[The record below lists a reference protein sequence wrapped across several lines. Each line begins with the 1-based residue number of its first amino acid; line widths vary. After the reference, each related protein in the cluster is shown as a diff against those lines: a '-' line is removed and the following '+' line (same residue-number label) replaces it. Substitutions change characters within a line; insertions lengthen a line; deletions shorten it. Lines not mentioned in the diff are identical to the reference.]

1 MKKYLM
7 LLLIFFI
14 CYNSN
19 VVAKNSSL
27 NLIKIEEDLELKDML
42 LVDVV
47 AILSKESGKS
57 IIVEDKSKDI
67 KLDMFFAKGE
77 NLQNIL
83 ESICVANELKIKE
96 VDNIIVLTKDK
107 KIALGEVTLAGQIL
121 DLESSCGLEDVKISI
136 KDVAIEPVVTTYGG
150 NFIINN
156 LNPGIYMVKFEKSG
170 YESISKIIK
179 LEENLSNLVIKLKRI
194 NKSLGAESR
203 KSFRLNFNS
212 EENKKTFKNIFNK
225 RVRLKNIDSKE
236 IKEILE
242 KLYGDILDIVILEKN
257 NSIVISGMEKDVIE
271 AEKFIKEID
280 RDIKQVRIT
289 SQIFD
294 VTENLFEELGFDWL
308 YSTSGNIDKK
318 SGTDIGILGNSSVE
332 GAGTVLSS
340 GINLIRKFNNGSDVL
355 GMGLNLL
362 QSTQDLVITAM
373 PSIVVTDG
381 SEGEFKITEEV
392 IVGEEKQEN
401 DNTEK
406 TTYTPIFKE
415 AGIILKVTPTIEENG
430 IVFLKV
436 RIEVSNFKL
445 KKVKNESVSEDTG
458 TYNSDGGSKI
468 GRSIETTVKMRNGE
482 TIFIGGLKRSA
493 SYDIHSEVPILG
505 KIPGL
510 GILFRNKELK
520 KEKTDIYVRLK
531 VEIENSEVNN
541 EEIEFKK
548 INKQVKE
555 ISERKIYPAF

>member
-1 MKKYLM
+1 MKKYLI

-19 VVAKNSSL
+19 GETGKNNL
-27 NLIKIEEDLELKDML
+27 TLIKIEQDLELKDMIL
-42 LVDVV
+42 SDVV

-57 IIVEDKSKDI
+57 IVVDDKSKDI
-67 KLDMFFAKGE
+67 KLDMFFSKGE
-77 NLQNIL
+77 NLKDIL
-83 ESICVANELKIKE
+83 ESICMTNDLKLKE
-96 VDNIIVLTKDK
+96 MANIIVLTKNKTGD
-107 KIALGEVTLAGQIL
+107 LGEFSLAGQVL
-121 DLESSCGLEDVKISI
+121 DEEENQGLENVKITI
-136 KDVAIEPVVTTYGG
+136 KDMVMDSVKTIYDG

-156 LNPGIYMVKFEKSG
+156 LKPGIYMVKFEKAG
-170 YESISKIIK
+170 YESTSKIIK
-179 LEENLSNLVIKLKRI
+179 LVENLSTIEIRMRKNRSSKMYQNSNLQEEERGYKEFCSKKIKLKNI
-194 NKSLGAESR
+194 N
-203 KSFRLNFNS
+203 
-212 EENKKTFKNIFNK
+212 
-225 RVRLKNIDSKE
+225 SKE
-236 IKEILE
+236 IQEILN
-242 KLYGDILDIVILEKN
+242 KIYGDIIDIAVLEKN
-257 NSIVISGMEKDVIE
+257 NSIVITGNEKIIIE
-271 AEKFIKEID
+271 VEDFIKDID

-308 YSTSGNIDKK
+308 YSSSGSIDKS

-332 GAGTVLSS
+332 GAGNVLSS
-340 GINLIRKFNNGSDVL
+340 GISLIRQFNSGSDIL

-381 SEGEFKITEEV
+381 AEGEFKITEEV

-415 AGIILKVTPTIEENG
+415 AGIILKVTPTIGENDT
-430 IVFLKV
+430 VFLKV
-436 RIEVSNFKL
+436 KIEVSNFKL
-445 KKVKNESVSEDTG
+445 KKIKNENITEDTG
-458 TYNSDGGSKI
+458 TYNSNGGSKI

-493 SYDIHSEVPILG
+493 AYDINSQVPLLG
-505 KIPGL
+505 DVPVL
-510 GILFRNKELK
+510 GVFFKNKEIK

-531 VEIENSEVNN
+531 VDIESEEK
-541 EEIEFKK
+541 EEEFNK
-548 INKQVKE
+548 INKQVE
-555 ISERKIYPAF
+555 ELENRKVYPAF

>member
-340 GINLIRKFNNGSDVL
+340 GINLIKKFNNGSDVL

-505 KIPGL
+505 KVPGL

>member
-1 MKKYLM
+1 MKKYLI

-19 VVAKNSSL
+19 GETGKNNL
-27 NLIKIEEDLELKDML
+27 TLIKIEQDLELKDMIL
-42 LVDVV
+42 SDVV

-57 IIVEDKSKDI
+57 IVVDDKSKDI
-67 KLDMFFAKGE
+67 KLDMFFSKGE
-77 NLQNIL
+77 NLKDIL
-83 ESICVANELKIKE
+83 ESICMTNDLKLKE
-96 VDNIIVLTKDK
+96 MANIIVLTKNKTGD
-107 KIALGEVTLAGQIL
+107 LGEFSLAGQVL
-121 DLESSCGLEDVKISI
+121 DEEENQGLENVKITI
-136 KDVAIEPVVTTYGG
+136 KDMAMDSVKTIYDG

-156 LNPGIYMVKFEKSG
+156 LKPGIYMVKFEKAG
-170 YESISKIIK
+170 YESTSKIIK
-179 LEENLSNLVIKLKRI
+179 LVENLSTIEIRMRKNRSSRIYQNSNLQEEERGYKEFCSKKIKLKNI
-194 NKSLGAESR
+194 N
-203 KSFRLNFNS
+203 
-212 EENKKTFKNIFNK
+212 
-225 RVRLKNIDSKE
+225 SKE
-236 IKEILE
+236 IQEILN
-242 KLYGDILDIVILEKN
+242 KIYGDIIDIAVLEKN
-257 NSIVISGMEKDVIE
+257 NSIVITGNEKIIIE
-271 AEKFIKEID
+271 VEDFIKDID

-308 YSTSGNIDKK
+308 YSSSGNIDKN

-340 GINLIRKFNNGSDVL
+340 GISLIRQFNSGSDIL

-381 SEGEFKITEEV
+381 AEGEFKITEEV

-415 AGIILKVTPTIEENG
+415 AGIILKVTPTIGENNT
-430 IVFLKV
+430 VFLKV
-436 RIEVSNFKL
+436 KIEVSNFKL
-445 KKVKNESVSEDTG
+445 KKIKNENITEDTG
-458 TYNSDGGSKI
+458 TYNSNGGSKI

-493 SYDIHSEVPILG
+493 TYDINSQVPLLG
-505 KIPGL
+505 DVPVL
-510 GILFRNKELK
+510 GVFFKNKEIK

-531 VEIENSEVNN
+531 VDIEGEEQEEEFNKISKQV
-541 EEIEFKK
+541 EEID
-548 INKQVKE
+548 
-555 ISERKIYPAF
+555 SRKVYPAF

>member
-1 MKKYLM
+1 MKKYLI

-19 VVAKNSSL
+19 GETGKNNL
-27 NLIKIEEDLELKDML
+27 TLIKIEQDLELKDMIL
-42 LVDVV
+42 SDVV

-57 IIVEDKSKDI
+57 IVVDDKSKDI
-67 KLDMFFAKGE
+67 KLDMFFSKGE
-77 NLQNIL
+77 NLKDIL
-83 ESICVANELKIKE
+83 ESICMTNDLKLKE
-96 VDNIIVLTKDK
+96 MANIIVLTKNKTGD
-107 KIALGEVTLAGQIL
+107 LGEFSLAGKVL
-121 DLESSCGLEDVKISI
+121 DEEENQGLENVKITI
-136 KDVAIEPVVTTYGG
+136 KDMAMDSVKTIYDG

-156 LNPGIYMVKFEKSG
+156 LKPGIYMVKFEKAG
-170 YESISKIIK
+170 YESTSKIIK
-179 LEENLSNLVIKLKRI
+179 LVENLSTIEIRMRKNRSSKIYQNSNLQEEERGYKEFCSKKIKLKNI
-194 NKSLGAESR
+194 N
-203 KSFRLNFNS
+203 
-212 EENKKTFKNIFNK
+212 
-225 RVRLKNIDSKE
+225 SKE
-236 IKEILE
+236 IQEILN
-242 KLYGDILDIVILEKN
+242 KIYGDIIDIAVLEKN
-257 NSIVISGMEKDVIE
+257 NSIVITGNEKIIIE
-271 AEKFIKEID
+271 VEDFIKDID

-308 YSTSGNIDKK
+308 YSSSGSIDKS

-332 GAGTVLSS
+332 GAGNVLSS
-340 GINLIRKFNNGSDVL
+340 GISLIRQFNSGSDIL

-381 SEGEFKITEEV
+381 AEGEFKITEEV

-415 AGIILKVTPTIEENG
+415 AGIILKVTPTIGENDT
-430 IVFLKV
+430 VFLKV
-436 RIEVSNFKL
+436 KIEVSNFKL
-445 KKVKNESVSEDTG
+445 KKIKNENITEDTG
-458 TYNSDGGSKI
+458 TYNSNGGSKI

-493 SYDIHSEVPILG
+493 AYDINSQVPLLG
-505 KIPGL
+505 DVPVL
-510 GILFRNKELK
+510 GVFFKNKEIK

-531 VEIENSEVNN
+531 VDIEG
-541 EEIEFKK
+541 EEKEEEFNK
-548 INKQVKE
+548 INKQVE
-555 ISERKIYPAF
+555 ELENRKVYPAF

>member
-1 MKKYLM
+1 MKKYLI

-19 VVAKNSSL
+19 GETGKNNL
-27 NLIKIEEDLELKDML
+27 TLIKIEQDLELKDMIL
-42 LVDVV
+42 SDVV

-57 IIVEDKSKDI
+57 IVVDDKSKDI
-67 KLDMFFAKGE
+67 KLDMFFSKGE
-77 NLQNIL
+77 NLKDIL
-83 ESICVANELKIKE
+83 ESICMTNDLKLKE
-96 VDNIIVLTKDK
+96 MANIIVLTKNKTGD
-107 KIALGEVTLAGQIL
+107 LGEFSLAGQVL
-121 DLESSCGLEDVKISI
+121 DEEENQGLENVKITI
-136 KDVAIEPVVTTYGG
+136 KDMAMDSVKTIYDG

-156 LNPGIYMVKFEKSG
+156 LKPGIYMVKFEKAG
-170 YESISKIIK
+170 YESTSKIIK
-179 LEENLSNLVIKLKRI
+179 LVENLSTIEIRMRKNRSSKIYQNSNLQEEERGYKEFCSKKIKLKNI
-194 NKSLGAESR
+194 N
-203 KSFRLNFNS
+203 
-212 EENKKTFKNIFNK
+212 
-225 RVRLKNIDSKE
+225 SKE
-236 IKEILE
+236 IQEILN
-242 KLYGDILDIVILEKN
+242 KIYGDIIDIAVLEKN
-257 NSIVISGMEKDVIE
+257 NSIVITGNEKIIIE
-271 AEKFIKEID
+271 VEDFIKDID

-308 YSTSGNIDKK
+308 YSSSGSIDKS

-332 GAGTVLSS
+332 GAGNVLSS
-340 GINLIRKFNNGSDVL
+340 GISLIRQFNSGSDIL

-381 SEGEFKITEEV
+381 AEGEFKITEEV

-415 AGIILKVTPTIEENG
+415 AGIILKVTPTIGENDT
-430 IVFLKV
+430 VFLKV
-436 RIEVSNFKL
+436 KIEVSNFKL
-445 KKVKNESVSEDTG
+445 KKIKNENITEDTG
-458 TYNSDGGSKI
+458 TYNSNGGSKI

-493 SYDIHSEVPILG
+493 AYDINSQVPLLG
-505 KIPGL
+505 DVPVL
-510 GILFRNKELK
+510 GVFFKNKEIK

-531 VEIENSEVNN
+531 VDIESEEK
-541 EEIEFKK
+541 EEEFNK
-548 INKQVKE
+548 INKQVE
-555 ISERKIYPAF
+555 ELENRKVYPAF

>member
-121 DLESSCGLEDVKISI
+121 DLENSCGLEDVKISI

-212 EENKKTFKNIFNK
+212 EENKKTFKNFFNK

-505 KIPGL
+505 KVPGL

>member
-505 KIPGL
+505 KVPGL

>member
-121 DLESSCGLEDVKISI
+121 DLESSCGLEDVKIST

-340 GINLIRKFNNGSDVL
+340 GINLIKKFNNGSDVL

-505 KIPGL
+505 KVPGL

>member
-1 MKKYLM
+1 MKKYLV

-19 VVAKNSSL
+19 VEVEKNSL
-27 NLIKIEEDLELKDML
+27 NLIKIEQDLELKDMIL
-42 LVDVV
+42 SDVV

-57 IIVEDKSKDI
+57 IVVDDKSKDI
-67 KLDMFFAKGE
+67 KLDMFFSKGE
-77 NLQNIL
+77 NLKDIL
-83 ESICVANELKIKE
+83 ETICITNDLKLKE
-96 VDNIIVLTKDK
+96 MANIIVISEDK
-107 KIALGEVTLAGQIL
+107 TATLGEFSLAGQVL
-121 DLESSCGLEDVKISI
+121 DEEYNKGIENVKVIV
-136 KDVAIEPVVTTYGG
+136 KDVAVDSVTTISDG

-156 LNPGIYMVKFEKSG
+156 LNPGIYMVKFEKAG
-170 YESISKIIK
+170 YESASKIIK
-179 LEENLSNLVIKLKRI
+179 LVENIGNIEIRMRKNRKSQLSQNSNLKEENFREIYSKRIKLK
-194 NKSLGAESR
+194 NV
-203 KSFRLNFNS
+203 N
-212 EENKKTFKNIFNK
+212 
-225 RVRLKNIDSKE
+225 SKE
-236 IKEILE
+236 IEEMIKNI
-242 KLYGDILDIVILEKN
+242 YGDIVDTIALEKN
-257 NSIVISGMEKDVIE
+257 SSIVVTGNEKLVGEIE
-271 AEKFIKEID
+271 DFIKDID

-308 YSTSGNIDKK
+308 YSSSGNIDKN

-340 GINLIRKFNNGSDVL
+340 GISLIRQFNSGSDIL

-381 SEGEFKITEEV
+381 AEGEFKITEEV

-415 AGIILKVTPTIEENG
+415 AGIILKVTPTIGENNT
-430 IVFLKV
+430 VFLKV
-436 RIEVSNFKL
+436 KIEVSNFKL
-445 KKVKNESVSEDTG
+445 KKIKNENITEDTG
-458 TYNSDGGSKI
+458 TYNSNGGSKI
-468 GRSIETTVKMRNGE
+468 GRSIETTVKMRSGE

-493 SYDIHSEVPILG
+493 TYDINSQVPLLG
-505 KIPGL
+505 DVPVL
-510 GILFRNKELK
+510 GVFFKNKEIK

-531 VEIENSEVNN
+531 VDIEGEEQEEEFNKISKQV
-541 EEIEFKK
+541 EEID
-548 INKQVKE
+548 
-555 ISERKIYPAF
+555 SRKVYPAF

>member
-1 MKKYLM
+1 MKKYLI

-19 VVAKNSSL
+19 GETGKNNL
-27 NLIKIEEDLELKDML
+27 TLIKIEQDLELKDMIL
-42 LVDVV
+42 SDVV

-57 IIVEDKSKDI
+57 IVVDDKSKDI
-67 KLDMFFAKGE
+67 KLDMFFSKGE
-77 NLQNIL
+77 NLKDIL
-83 ESICVANELKIKE
+83 ESICMTNDLKLKE
-96 VDNIIVLTKDK
+96 MANIIVLTKNKTGD
-107 KIALGEVTLAGQIL
+107 LGEFSLAGQVL
-121 DLESSCGLEDVKISI
+121 DEEENQGLENVKITI
-136 KDVAIEPVVTTYGG
+136 KDMAMDSVKTIYDG

-156 LNPGIYMVKFEKSG
+156 LKPGIYMVKFEKAG
-170 YESISKIIK
+170 YESTSKIIK
-179 LEENLSNLVIKLKRI
+179 LVENLSTIEIRMRKNRSSRMYQNSNLQEEERGYKEFCSKKIKLKNI
-194 NKSLGAESR
+194 N
-203 KSFRLNFNS
+203 
-212 EENKKTFKNIFNK
+212 
-225 RVRLKNIDSKE
+225 SKE
-236 IKEILE
+236 IQEILN
-242 KLYGDILDIVILEKN
+242 KIYGDIIDIAVLEKN
-257 NSIVISGMEKDVIE
+257 NSIVITGNEKIIIE
-271 AEKFIKEID
+271 VEDFIKDID

-308 YSTSGNIDKK
+308 YSSSGSIDKS

-332 GAGTVLSS
+332 GAGNVLSS
-340 GINLIRKFNNGSDVL
+340 GISLIRQFNSGSDIL

-381 SEGEFKITEEV
+381 AEGEFKITEEV

-415 AGIILKVTPTIEENG
+415 AGIILKVTPTIGENDT
-430 IVFLKV
+430 VFLKV
-436 RIEVSNFKL
+436 KIEVSNFKL
-445 KKVKNESVSEDTG
+445 KKIKNENITEDTG
-458 TYNSDGGSKI
+458 TYNSNGGSKI

-493 SYDIHSEVPILG
+493 AYDINSQVPLLG
-505 KIPGL
+505 DVPVL
-510 GILFRNKELK
+510 GVFFKNKEIK

-531 VEIENSEVNN
+531 VDIEG
-541 EEIEFKK
+541 EEKEEEFNK
-548 INKQVKE
+548 INKQVE
-555 ISERKIYPAF
+555 ELENRKVYPAF